1 MDCWR
6 SSAVSPARESQES
19 RKIFLL
25 DWKSMRRMSKIKTN
39 KLNTQQI
46 REKCLQ
52 LEFHWQRQDG
62 EMICNK
68 FEGGWKKC

>member
-1 MDCWR
+1 
-6 SSAVSPARESQES
+6 
-19 RKIFLL
+19 
-25 DWKSMRRMSKIKTN
+25 MSKIKTN

>member
-1 MDCWR
+1 
-6 SSAVSPARESQES
+6 
-19 RKIFLL
+19 
-25 DWKSMRRMSKIKTN
+25 MSKIKTN

-52 LEFHWQRQDG
+52 LEFHWQQQDG